1 MYLHYLLGFDHRIS
15 VILRRVL
22 GAGGLNASFCNLVVV
37 HWLFVLQGGIMSTLG
52 DLLYQAVDGSFAIDS
67 HQRIIFWDPGCEE
80 LLGYSEQWVLGRPCC
95 DVLNWCKPASDKSFC
110 QQDCYVAKMSNG
122 GVDGKK
128 SFLIKAKDK
137 NNEPLTLSVS
147 IILVPA
153 TCKNNWHVMHL
164 LHRAA
169 FPDVLTAMDNASHKK
184 PYHANNAVY
193 NDSGLKAD
201 KNASRL
207 TPREMEVL
215 ALLSEGLSGAIISRK
230 LNISSTTV
238 RNHIQHIQGKLGVH
252 SKTEAV
258 AYAYRHKFL

>member
-1 MYLHYLLGFDHRIS
+1 
-15 VILRRVL
+15 
-22 GAGGLNASFCNLVVV
+22 
-37 HWLFVLQGGIMSTLG
+37 MSTLG

-80 LLGYSEQWVLGRPCC
+80 LLGHSEQWVLGRPCC
-95 DVLNWCKPASDKSFC
+95 EVLNWCKPASDKSFC
-110 QQDCYVAKMSNG
+110 QQDCYVAKMSSG

-137 NNEPLTLSVS
+137 NNESLTLSVS

-184 PYHANNAVY
+184 PYHANSVTY
-193 NDSGLKAD
+193 NDSAIKAD

-215 ALLSEGLSGAIISRK
+215 ALLSEGLSGAIISKK
-230 LNISSTTV
+230 LNISNTTV